1 MLKIDRPIIVE
12 GKYDKIKLSSFI
24 DGTIIDIGGFSFFS
38 NKEKKEFIK
47 KLAEKKGIIVLTDS
61 DSAGFKIRNF
71 IRSIAGDEN
80 ITNVYIPD
88 VYGKEK
94 RKDKWSA
101 EGKLGVE
108 GIDEKTLSECLKKA
122 GLVSD
127 NSDCPEKFENGR
139 KLTPS
144 DLFSDSVTGSPN
156 SADLRKRLLKNLG
169 LPEHLSANQMIKF
182 INSYLSYDE
191 YAEALKKAKSDF

>member
-38 NKEKKEFIK
+38 NREKKEFIK

-108 GIDEKTLSECLKKA
+108 GIDEKTLSDCLKKA

>member
-38 NKEKKEFIK
+38 NREKKEFIK

-144 DLFSDSVTGSPN
+144 DLFSDSVTGLPN

>member
-38 NKEKKEFIK
+38 NREKKEFIK